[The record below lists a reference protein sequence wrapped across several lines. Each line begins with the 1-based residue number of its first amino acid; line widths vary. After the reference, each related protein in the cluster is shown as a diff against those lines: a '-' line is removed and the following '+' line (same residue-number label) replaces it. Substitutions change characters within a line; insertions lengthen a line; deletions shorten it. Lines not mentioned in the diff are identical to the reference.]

1 MFCLD
6 LVAGWTQIKNKSC
19 SENGTIV
26 FCLVLK
32 INKISKISR
41 GWEVSCILRM
51 KYQRKT
57 YKMLLF
63 SEQLRAKKTKN
74 ENYSVCLTN
83 EFTLTN
89 YSQENRGNCL
99 LFLGSVTPTGL
110 EVSFHLFVDWFS
122 PKMKQTISKQQ
133 NWALPWQ
140 CKNIW
145 ILQFFGNAELIFL
158 AFS

>member
-1 MFCLD
+1 MIWWR
-6 LVAGWTQIKNKSC
+6 AEP
-19 SENGTIV
+19 ENGTIV

-41 GWEVSCILRM
+41 DWEVSCILRSVKRTKCFCFRNNCVRKRQKM
-51 KYQRKT
+51 KITVFVWQMSSHLQIT
-57 YKMLLF
+57 V
-63 SEQLRAKKTKN
+63 KKT
-74 ENYSVCLTN
+74 EETVYFFWV
-83 EFTLTN
+83 
-89 YSQENRGNCL
+89 R
-99 LFLGSVTPTGL
+99 L